1 MTDQRTTTQKGLGWQ
16 HQKDR
21 DALLRAHVDG
31 TPCWWCGLPMYRDRT
46 ENWDH
51 NPTSN
56 DRASGSLAADHS
68 RARAD
73 GGTKADRLL
82 HGICNK
88 QRQAGSRDHLRPAV
102 TGQHPSEP
110 IPEDQLGIRLI
121 PWP

>member
-1 MTDQRTTTQKGLGWQ
+1 MPKTTTEKGLGWK
-16 HQKDR
+16 HQKER
-21 DALLRAHVDG
+21 DSLLRVHTDG

-46 ENWDH
+46 TNWDH
-51 NPTSN
+51 NPTSS

-68 RARAD
+68 HARTH

-82 HGICNK
+82 HGRCNK